1 MPITITAASA
11 ISELRGWLRY
21 DQELYC
27 VERASEHAVV
37 LRFFVLGSGNT
48 LEDVTPYVAALFPEG
63 EVVRGG
69 VPRDAA
75 GGPGCALSLPAEPWR
90 STWARR
96 LYDQIGIGKLT
107 LL

>member
-1 MPITITAASA
+1 MATTITADSA
-11 ISELRGWLRY
+11 IRELRGWLRY

-27 VERASEHAVV
+27 VERASERVVV
-37 LRFFVLGSGNT
+37 LRFFVLGSDNT
-48 LEDVTPYVAALFPEG
+48 LEDVTPYVAALFPDG

-75 GGPGCALSLPAEPWR
+75 GKPGCALSLPAEPWR
-90 STWARR
+90 SRWARH
-96 LYDQIGIGKLT
+96 LYDQVGIGKLT

>member
-1 MPITITAASA
+1 MLSTITAASA
-11 ISELRGWLRY
+11 VSELRGRLRY

-27 VERASEHAVV
+27 VERVSEGAVV
-37 LRFFVLGSGNT
+37 VRFFVLGSDNS
-48 LEDVTPYVAALFPEG
+48 LEDVTPSVTALFPDG

-75 GGPGCALSLPAEPWR
+75 GNPGCALSLPAAPWR
-90 STWARR
+90 STWARH
-96 LYDQIGIGKLT
+96 LYDQVGIGQIT